1 MNLSSILGS
10 STAGLSGSSTSAS
23 QTTATTTAAT
33 ATATGSPLLTKA
45 GQRIQL
51 DADATKA
58 QLSQLGLLKSALA
71 DGQLSAK
78 ALSGLG
84 AASTAAEV
92 TTAMGGFFKT
102 FNSAVR
108 SAITASSTASSAAGS
123 AVVSSNA
130 RRVVQDLKTAL
141 RADPATASALKKL
154 GLSVQSDGSLA
165 QDAKQFANALCADP
179 LGARAAMALVGK
191 KVDAVN
197 TRELASNGTVATA
210 LANLNQHN
218 TALTAQQS
226 AMKTLQ
232 QAMAAYQ
239 SNSSAT

>member
-10 STAGLSGSSTSAS
+10 STSGLSGSGSTSL
-23 QTTATTTAAT
+23 QTAAV
-33 ATATGSPLLTKA
+33 AASNSPQLAKA
-45 GQRIQL
+45 GQRIQS
-51 DADATKA
+51 DVDATKA

-78 ALSGLG
+78 ALSVLS
-84 AASTAAEV
+84 AASSAAEV

-102 FNSAVR
+102 FNSSVKA
-108 SAITASSTASSAAGS
+108 AITASSAAGS

-130 RRVVQDLKTAL
+130 RHVVQDLKTAL

-154 GLSVQSDGSLA
+154 GLSVQSDGTLA
-165 QDAKQFANALCADP
+165 QDAHKFASALSADP
-179 LGARAAMALVGK
+179 SGVRAALALVGK

-197 TRELASNGTVATA
+197 SAELAGNGTVATA

-218 TALTAQQS
+218 TLLTAQQT
-226 AMKTLQ
+226 ALKTLQ

-239 SNSSAT
+239 TNSSAA